1 MTNFTVTNVAC
12 LDGAKCP
19 HPISTGIGFFD
30 HMIDQLNSHAQIGVS
45 VTVNAKTDIHNVR
58 ATDEYANRY
67 AFEDQLEIMQ
77 LVGTTIGRELTS
89 LNYPAAATV
98 EGCKLLTSRF
108 CCPLDEALVECILT
122 KNIMTNTLEGGVVG
136 KLVHFTLPP
145 YGKYPVNKGRSKIGS
160 VETQYVETFFA
171 NLARSSGIDISLVK
185 MRGDNGHHVV
195 ESAFKAFSRA
205 LRNLIDGTDTNNYSS
220 REFNHMWG
228 LDSQSYTSS
237 LQLRREGKLERS
249 TKETSILVHILFN
262 GLAKGPEDSVVVN
275 TGINTIDRFV
285 TTLAREA
292 KMSVEVKCNG
302 DLYVDDHHTSE
313 DVSIALGQVLN
324 TALGTKAG
332 LNRMW
337 CAVGDFGGK
346 LLCVISKSSH
356 SR

>member
-1 MTNFTVTNVAC
+1 MTNFTLTNVAC
-12 LDGAKCP
+12 LDAAKCP
-19 HPISTGIGFFD
+19 NPISTGIGFFD

-45 VTVNAKTDIHNVR
+45 VTVHAETNIHDVR
-58 ATDEYANRY
+58 VTDEYVNRH
-67 AFEDQLEIMQ
+67 AFEDQLEIME
-77 LVGTTIGRELTS
+77 LVGIAIGRQLKS
-89 LNYPAAATV
+89 LKYPAATAG
-98 EGCKLLTSRF
+98 GCKVLTSRF

-122 KNIMTNTLEGGVVG
+122 KNTMSNALEGEVVG
-136 KLVHFTLPP
+136 KLVNFSLPP

-160 VETQYVETFFA
+160 METQYVETFFA
-171 NLARSSGIDISLVK
+171 NLARSSGINISLVK
-185 MRGDNGHHVV
+185 VRGDNGHHVV

-205 LRNLIDGTDTNNYSS
+205 LRNLIDGTNTNNYTS
-220 REFNHMWG
+220 REFQQMWG

-237 LQLRREGKLERS
+237 LQLHREGKLERC

-262 GLAKGPEDSVVVN
+262 GLAKGPEDSIVVN
-275 TGINTIDRFV
+275 TGIDTIDKFV
-285 TTLAREA
+285 STLAREA

-346 LLCVISKSSH
+346 LLCVISKPSH